1 MKIAVVGAGIFG
13 VTFALKLSR
22 EHDVTLYEKNSDIMT
37 AASRAN
43 QLRLH
48 RGYHYPRSPETVRD
62 LLRSIVFF
70 EKEYKDAV
78 VGCHEHFYC
87 ISKNDSMTSAKQYL
101 DFCNEFNLEY
111 QVIENFSH
119 VCNNKIDLTVKVN
132 EKLLDYYKIY
142 NMSWERLLTSNIKR
156 RFLEKFSKD
165 DIDCFDIVLNC
176 TYANINE
183 LLEVKSQREY
193 QFEIC
198 EKILVKMPDEMI
210 NKSIVVMD
218 GPFMCVDPNGK
229 TGLSLLG
236 NVVHAIHSTNTGTS
250 PTVPSLIQKDLDS
263 GVVRNP
269 TSTNWKKFIEAGR
282 EYIPSLANAEYR
294 GSMFTTRA
302 VLPNMDKTDAR
313 PTIVSRSGTK
323 IINVFSG
330 KIDTCVMAAHD
341 SLSMISEQAKL

>member
-13 VTFALKLSR
+13 ITFALKLSKD
-22 EHDVTLYEKNSDIMT
+22 HDVTLYEKSSDIMT

-48 RGYHYPRSPETVRD
+48 RGYHYPRSPETVKD
-62 LLRSIVFF
+62 LLGSIDFF

-87 ISKNDSMTSAKQYL
+87 IAKNDSMTSAKQYL
-101 DFCNEFNLEY
+101 EFCNKFDLEY
-111 QVIENFSH
+111 EVIEKFPF
-119 VCNNKIDLTVKVN
+119 VNNKKIDLTIKVKEN
-132 EKLLDYYKIY
+132 LLDYYKMY
-142 NMSWERLLTSNIKR
+142 NICWERLITSGIKNN
-156 RFLEKFSKD
+156 FLKKFSKE
-165 DIDCFDIVLNC
+165 DIDCYDIIINC
-176 TYANINE
+176 TYANIND
-183 LLEVKSQREY
+183 LLGVENRREY
-193 QFEIC
+193 QFEVC

-218 GPFMCVDPNGK
+218 GPFMCVDPYGK

-236 NVVHAIHSTNTGTS
+236 NVVHAIHSANTGIS
-250 PTVPSLIQKDLDS
+250 SKVSSAIQKDLDA
-263 GVVRNP
+263 GVVKNP
-269 TSTNWKKFIEAGR
+269 AVTNWKKFVSTGR
-282 EYIPSLANAEYR
+282 EFIPSLEKAEYR
-294 GSMFTTRA
+294 GSMFTVRA
-302 VLPNMDKTDAR
+302 VLPNMDKTDGR

-341 SLSMISEQAKL
+341 TLDILLKQEDL